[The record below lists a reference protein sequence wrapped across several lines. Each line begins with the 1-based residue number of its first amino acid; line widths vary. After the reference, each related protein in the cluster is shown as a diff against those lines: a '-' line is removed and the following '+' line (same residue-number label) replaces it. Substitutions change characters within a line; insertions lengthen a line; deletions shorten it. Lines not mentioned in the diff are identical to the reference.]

1 MQNRN
6 EFWRSSNAE
15 MEKNGVMVF
24 KMLETTPFFVNRK
37 KSVTVWA
44 KYFITF
50 FKMFQHMSFYLALLQ
65 NTMDYWFL
73 SYH

>member
-1 MQNRN
+1 
-6 EFWRSSNAE
+6 
-15 MEKNGVMVF
+15 MVF